1 MLQSTGN
8 NKNTHDLFKLISYV
22 ILKTNLSLLCEA
34 PLSGMRSILLK
45 GKTCILKWKMASFG
59 KISFGI
65 GINQIHKYIYSF
77 LKINEVN

>member
-1 MLQSTGN
+1 MVQSTGN

-34 PLSGMRSILLK
+34 PLSGLRSILLK
-45 GKTCILKWKMASFG
+45 GKICILKWKMASFG

-65 GINQIHKYIYSF
+65 GINQNSQVYLFISENK
-77 LKINEVN
+77 

>member
-1 MLQSTGN
+1 MAQSTGN
-8 NKNTHDLFKLISYV
+8 NKNIHDLFKLISYV

-65 GINQIHKYIYSF
+65 GINHIHKYIYSF